1 MTFNLARTTGAA
13 LALTLGLALSACG
26 GMPTNRTL
34 ESVHQPVV
42 QRNNYVF
49 DVSTLPGGGLSL
61 SEQRRLAGWFEAMD
75 LRYGDKIAVDDPGQS
90 VATRQ
95 AVESVAARYGM
106 LVGETAPLTGG
117 EVLAGAARVVVTRA
131 VAEVPGCP
139 DWGGQSDFNF
149 NNATSNGYGCA
160 TNSNMAAMVADKEH
174 LVRGASGAGK
184 TVVMSSTKAID
195 SYREAKP
202 TGEAGLRQSSIEG
215 GSK

>member
-90 VATRQ
+90 TATRQ

-106 LVGETAPLTGG
+106 LVGETAPLTAG

-131 VAEVPGCP
+131 VAQVPGCP
-139 DWGGQSDFNF
+139 DWGDKTDFNVR
-149 NNATSNGYGCA
+149 NATSNGYGCA

-174 LVRGASGAGK
+174 LVRGASGTGK

>member
-1 MTFNLARTTGAA
+1 MTLNLARTTGAA

-34 ESVHQPVV
+34 ESVHQPIV

-49 DVSTLPGGGLSL
+49 DVSTLPGGGLSH
-61 SEQRRLAGWFEAMD
+61 SEQRRLAGWFDAMD
-75 LRYGDKIAVDDPGQS
+75 LRYGDKIAVDDPSQS
-90 VATRQ
+90 TATRQ

-106 LVGETAPLTGG
+106 LVGDTAPLTGG
-117 EVLAGAARVVVTRA
+117 EVLAGAARIVVTRA

-139 DWGGQSDFNF
+139 DWGGKTDFNVR
-149 NNATSNGYGCA
+149 NATSNGYGCA

-174 LVRGASGAGK
+174 LVRGASGTGK

-202 TGEAGLRQSSIEG
+202 TGEEGLRQSAIGG